1 MYFKQQV
8 IILSP
13 EFKDINDGF
22 PMNFHR
28 TKKDGFPWSLGT
40 NLKIVLN
47 GIWNP
52 RVWFLEHEAT
62 RSMLITFAWMG
73 KQLL

>member
-13 EFKDINDGF
+13 EFKDINNGF

-28 TKKDGFPWSLGT
+28 TKK
-40 NLKIVLN
+40 
-47 GIWNP
+47 
-52 RVWFLEHEAT
+52 
-62 RSMLITFAWMG
+62 
-73 KQLL
+73 

>member
-1 MYFKQQV
+1 MVSKDFDYFCYKSSILMYFKQQV

-22 PMNFHR
+22 SMNFHR

-40 NLKIVLN
+40 KPKNCSQWDLK
-47 GIWNP
+47 
-52 RVWFLEHEAT
+52 
-62 RSMLITFAWMG
+62 S
-73 KQLL
+73 